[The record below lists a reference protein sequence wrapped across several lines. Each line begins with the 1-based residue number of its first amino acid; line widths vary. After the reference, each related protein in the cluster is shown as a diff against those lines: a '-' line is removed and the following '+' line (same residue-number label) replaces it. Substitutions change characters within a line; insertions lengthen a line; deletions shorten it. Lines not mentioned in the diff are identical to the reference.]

1 MSFVLLRRPYAGSY
15 DLETEARRGV
25 VIEGRVCKDSTMKRI
40 LVVDDEESIRISLC
54 AMLAR
59 HGYHTESADRASVAL
74 DILEKKDVD
83 VAFIDVRMPEMDG
96 IELTSEIVARKISTT
111 VIVMSAYGSVD
122 NAIEAMKAGAYDYIT
137 KPFKTDEVVLT
148 LAKAHERENLR
159 RENTRLRAQ
168 VVQKADFGGIIADS
182 PAMDRV
188 FKLISKVAEVRS
200 TVLITGESGTGKELV
215 ARAIHDNSS
224 HRDGPFVAVNC
235 GAIPGTLL
243 ESELFGHRRGA
254 FTDAH
259 SDKPGLFSEASGGT
273 LLLDEIG
280 ELPLVL
286 QVKMLRVLQ
295 EGVVRR
301 LGDTKDE
308 LVDVRV
314 IAATLKNLEDEV
326 AAGAFREDLYYR
338 LNVLPIHV
346 PALRERTEDISLLV
360 DYFIKRHNAKLGTRV
375 EGVSPDARK
384 MLLSY
389 RWPGNVRELENA
401 IERAMVLTEGD
412 LITPEDL
419 PEKIQQARDFIG
431 NTLASGDLSIKKTVR
446 AIEEELIRRALAKT
460 GGNRTKAAKILEISH
475 RALLYKIKQY
485 GVS

>member
-1 MSFVLLRRPYAGSY
+1 M
-15 DLETEARRGV
+15 
-25 VIEGRVCKDSTMKRI
+25 IEGGVCKDSNMKRI

-59 HGYHTESADRASVAL
+59 HGYHTDSADRASAAL

-168 VVQKADFGGIIADS
+168 VVQKADFSGIIADS
-182 PAMDRV
+182 PAMDHV

-280 ELPLVL
+280 ELPLAL

-308 LVDVRV
+308 PVDVRV

-326 AAGAFREDLYYR
+326 AAGTFREDLYYR

-360 DYFIKRHNAKLGTRV
+360 DYFIKRHNAKLGARV
-375 EGVSPDARK
+375 EGISPDARK

-401 IERAMVLTEGD
+401 IERAMVLTDGD
-412 LITPEDL
+412 LITSEDL

-446 AIEEELIRRALAKT
+446 KIEEELIRRALVKT

>member
-1 MSFVLLRRPYAGSY
+1 MSS
-15 DLETEARRGV
+15 ARRGV
-25 VIEGRVCKDSTMKRI
+25 VIEGRVCKDSIMKRI

-59 HGYHTESADRASVAL
+59 HGYHTESADRASTAL
-74 DILEKKDVD
+74 DILEEKDVD

-96 IELTSEIVARKISTT
+96 IELTREIGARKINTT

-148 LAKAHERENLR
+148 LAKAQERESLR

-168 VVQKADFGGIIADS
+168 VVQKADFGGIVADS
-182 PAMDRV
+182 PAMERV

-215 ARAIHDNSS
+215 ARAIHDNSLQC
-224 HRDGPFVAVNC
+224 DGPFVAVNC
-235 GAIPGTLL
+235 GAIPETLL

-259 SDKPGLFSEASGGT
+259 SDKPGLFYEASGGT

-308 LVDVRV
+308 PVDVRV

-326 AAGAFREDLYYR
+326 AAGTFREDLYYR

-346 PALRERTEDISLLV
+346 PALRERPEDISLLV
-360 DYFIKRHNAKLGTRV
+360 DYFIKRHNDKLGTGV
-375 EGVSPDARK
+375 EGVTPDARK
-384 MLLSY
+384 MFMSY
-389 RWPGNVRELENA
+389 GWPGNVRELENA
-401 IERAMVLTEGD
+401 IERAMVLTESD

-419 PEKIQQARDFIG
+419 PEKIRLARDLIG
-431 NTLASGDLSIKKTVR
+431 NTLASGELSIKKTVR
-446 AIEEELIRRALAKT
+446 TIEEELIRRALAKT

>member
-1 MSFVLLRRPYAGSY
+1 M
-15 DLETEARRGV
+15 
-25 VIEGRVCKDSTMKRI
+25 IEGRVCKDSNMKRI

-59 HGYHTESADRASVAL
+59 HGYHTESADRASAAL
-74 DILEKKDVD
+74 EILEEKNVD

-96 IELTSEIVARKISTT
+96 IELTREIVARKINTT

-148 LAKAHERENLR
+148 LAKAQERENLR

-224 HRDGPFVAVNC
+224 GCDGPFVAVNC
-235 GAIPGTLL
+235 GAIPETLL

-295 EGVVRR
+295 DGVVRR
-301 LGDTKDE
+301 LGDTRDE
-308 LVDVRV
+308 AVDVRV

-326 AAGAFREDLYYR
+326 AAGTFREDLYYR

-346 PALRERTEDISLLV
+346 PALRERPEDIALLV
-360 DYFIKRHNAKLGTRV
+360 DYFIKRNNARLDNRV
-375 EGVSPDARK
+375 DGLTPDARK

-389 RWPGNVRELENA
+389 KWPGNVRELENA
-401 IERAMVLTEGD
+401 IERAMVLTDGD

-419 PEKIQQARDFIG
+419 PEKIQQASDFIG

-446 AIEEELIRRALAKT
+446 AIEEELIRRALVKT